1 MSFILD
7 ALRKSEN
14 ARHREVTPALAEIRV
29 VRRESRL
36 PWVLAVLGVLLF
48 INALVLLALYLRHE
62 PAAPPAAAA
71 VAGAPA
77 PPAAAPS
84 AWRPG
89 ATRPGV
95 RSLSEEAAA
104 AAPAYLE
111 PPPLV
116 RAPAA
121 SRVAA
126 AEGSGERPAEAVPRL
141 RRGSGDSGLDAA
153 VAAQQQAAVDAAPG
167 GIRNGGSVP
176 RLNELGA
183 QATAGLPAL
192 NLDLHVY
199 ATDPAG
205 RFVILNGRRY
215 GEGARTGEGLLVEHI
230 TPDGAILNNRGVRF
244 LLPRD

>member
-48 INALVLLALYLRHE
+48 VNALVLLALYLRHE
-62 PAAPPAAAA
+62 PAAPPPAAAA
-71 VAGAPA
+71 GGAPA
-77 PPAAAPS
+77 ATATAAP
-84 AWRPG
+84 ARRPG
-89 ATRPGV
+89 AARPGV

-104 AAPAYLE
+104 AAPVYLE
-111 PPPLV
+111 PPPLA
-116 RAPAA
+116 RPPAA
-121 SRVAA
+121 GRVAA
-126 AEGSGERPAEAVPRL
+126 PDAGAERAVEPAPRV
-141 RRGSGDSGLDAA
+141 RRGSGDSALDAA

-167 GIRNGGSVP
+167 GIKNGGSVP
-176 RLNELGA
+176 RLNELGP

-199 ATDPAG
+199 ASEPAN

-215 GEGARTGEGLLVEHI
+215 GEGARTGEGLVVEHI